1 MCVCARARA
10 RVCVCVCV
18 CERACIVCDVRDF
31 IAPTLVFKVHFMHT
45 LAMELSCPEYYPFQ
59 INLHYYIAGYIRA
72 MAKSKVVRCLF
83 LTSGQP
89 RRSQQGDSES

>member
-1 MCVCARARA
+1 MCVCVRVRACVRTYLRTCVCVCVCVCVRARARA

-59 INLHYYIAGYIRA
+59 INLHYYIAGY
-72 MAKSKVVRCLF
+72 V
-83 LTSGQP
+83 
-89 RRSQQGDSES
+89 